1 MFECKE
7 HGRVRGRKH
16 VNYCP
21 VCGKEVIPIPLF
33 PLAKVYVWKGDLF
46 KTALVLV
53 LAAVA
58 VVAIVVPSHRKP
70 YTGSGSREAMTADER
85 GQVEQMAPEWKFAYL
100 TARKMSTHD
109 RRGYLSRYV
118 QQNEEKLTQTGLTQ
132 PQVDLFLDL
141 VSQYEMADMAT
152 TLGRFHK
159 PAPATQPF
167 GA

>member
-16 VNYCP
+16 LKYCP

-46 KTALVLV
+46 KGALVLA

-58 VVAIVVPSHRKP
+58 VTAIVASSHRKP
-70 YTGSGSREAMTADER
+70 YTAGGGREGMTAQER
-85 GQVEQMAPEWKFAYL
+85 DQVERMAPEWKFAYL
-100 TARKMSTHD
+100 TAKRMSTHD

-118 QQNEEKLTQTGLTQ
+118 QQNQEKLTDTGLTQ

-141 VSQYEMADMAT
+141 VGQYEMADVAT
-152 TLGRFHK
+152 TLARFHK
-159 PAPATQPF
+159 PAPATQPS